1 MVSQQ
6 NKKKKVYK
14 ILSGTTGQSPMADA
28 LLTLAKSIFLSGCI
42 PADWDTNIIVPIF
55 KKGDET
61 DTKNYRGVAL
71 KCTALKVICVMLNW
85 RISNILERLKLLK
98 PHQADFRRAEEAVA
112 QATCLV
118 ELLQQRSAKKEE
130 THALFVVMI
139 KAYDMV
145 PHEALF
151 QKMEQ
156 HYGMHGVT
164 MKFLRALYA
173 SSKCRV
179 RLGVGA
185 SSIMSGVI
193 ECGRGLRQGCVL
205 SPTFFSMFV
214 NDIFNEVEDLP
225 LGQGGVTV
233 PGCAPD
239 FTIPGLT
246 FADDLVALGATRAAM
261 ARIAQCILRWMKWN
275 EMDVNIAKC
284 GLLHFGPNH
293 EDFESAAANGALA
306 RGNGEDG
313 TPLNNCFGYKGQL
326 NPLRLIAE
334 KREGVKA

>member
-1 MVSQQ
+1 
-6 NKKKKVYK
+6 
-14 ILSGTTGQSPMADA
+14 
-28 LLTLAKSIFLSGCI
+28 
-42 PADWDTNIIVPIF
+42 
-55 KKGDET
+55 
-61 DTKNYRGVAL
+61 
-71 KCTALKVICVMLNW
+71 
-85 RISNILERLKLLK
+85 
-98 PHQADFRRAEEAVA
+98 
-112 QATCLV
+112 
-118 ELLQQRSAKKEE
+118 
-130 THALFVVMI
+130 MI

-261 ARIAQCILRWMKWN
+261 ARIAQWILEWMEWN
-275 EMDVNIAKC
+275 ERDVNIAKS

-306 RGNGEDG
+306 GGNGEDG
-313 TPLNNCFGYKGQL
+313 TP
-326 NPLRLIAE
+326 
-334 KREGVKA
+334 